1 MGSSESKM
9 VVCAPIKPEP
19 AIKNSRVTDL
29 MDPRSPTALD
39 RTPIQV
45 AVSKTECPLA
55 FTDPR
60 SPSIEISRTPAR
72 EVMSAT
78 VGSFARRLGLLL
90 HNESEGK
97 VPEAPPKCFNYAV
110 EEEESFKGEE
120 ELASTVPLLSH
131 QPSHTYNSLAEHA
144 NLLVTPLQSEGDLSP
159 FVLLQN
165 PQEGVELETET
176 DLSLEEAEE
185 ARETPFHKRLSMSLI
200 TYHEGETSAQI
211 FADVHCDGASSPR
224 MSANVESLKDNV
236 DYTYDLPTITVE
248 PETPVEP
255 SFAADSEASAAQE
268 TETRAQETEE
278 TETKAEE
285 TETKAEETE
294 TKAEET
300 ETKAEETEETE
311 TKAEET
317 ETRAQETETRAQE
330 TETRAQ
336 ETETRAQE
344 TETRAQETETRAQET
359 EETETKAEETET
371 KAEETETR
379 AQETE
384 ETETKAQETEETETK
399 AQETDTKAPVEESSS
414 SSPAPEP
421 PSVTRSGIRC
431 PSFDAKSPSQVVFK
445 PQWLGKGFGATG
457 IRARRI
463 HSGKGGSSPLAVRV
477 AVKNANSE
485 NKRLSGKLMQK
496 GTEGRS
502 PLQMLK
508 GANSPREQRS
518 QMKLKVSTPDK
529 PRLGALDRG
538 ALAVSLDKENR

>member
-19 AIKNSRVTDL
+19 AIKNSRVSDL

-60 SPSIEISRTPAR
+60 SPSIDISRTPAR
-72 EVMSAT
+72 EVLSAT

-97 VPEAPPKCFNYAV
+97 VLEAPPKCFNDAV
-110 EEEESFKGEE
+110 EEEEEEEEESFKGEE

-131 QPSHTYNSLAEHA
+131 QPSHTYDSLAEHA

-165 PQEGVELETET
+165 PQEVELETET

-185 ARETPFHKRLSMSLI
+185 ARETPLHKRLSMSLI

-224 MSANVESLKDNV
+224 MSVEVETLEDNV
-236 DYTYDLPTITVE
+236 DHTYDLPTITVE

-255 SFAADSEASAAQE
+255 SFAADSEASP
-268 TETRAQETEE
+268 AQETEE
-278 TETKAEE
+278 TETKA
-285 TETKAEETE
+285 
-294 TKAEET
+294 
-300 ETKAEETEETE
+300 
-311 TKAEET
+311 
-317 ETRAQETETRAQE
+317 QETDIK
-330 TETRAQ
+330 
-336 ETETRAQE
+336 
-344 TETRAQETETRAQET
+344 AQET
-359 EETETKAEETET
+359 EETEEADIKAQETEEADI
-371 KAEETETR
+371 KAQETEEADIN
-379 AQETE
+379 AQETEETE

-399 AQETDTKAPVEESSS
+399 APVEESSS
-414 SSPAPEP
+414 SSPPPAPEP
-421 PSVTRSGIRC
+421 PSVSRSGIRC

-457 IRARRI
+457 IRARRV

-477 AVKNANSE
+477 AMKNANSE
-485 NKRLSGKLMQK
+485 SKRLSGKLKQK

-508 GANSPREQRS
+508 GTNSPREQRS

-529 PRLGALDRG
+529 PRLGAMDLR